1 VDNEGR
7 KFILVYLFH
16 LILMGLPTFLY
27 AFFYT
32 LHNHQNEV
40 DCLEGKAASIFST
53 VVCRVEFVNIED
65 GTKFML
71 YCSCFVQQI

>member
-7 KFILVYLFH
+7 KFIIVYLFH

-27 AFFYT
+27 AFV
-32 LHNHQNEV
+32 HNHQNEV

-65 GTKFML
+65 GTKLIL
-71 YCSCFVQQI
+71 YCSCFIQQI